1 MCARVYYFEVLKAVT
16 VAARIKVW
24 SKTKNT
30 CFISKN
36 TRCANMYHY
45 SHKSL
50 IFRNENIKD
59 LNHEIRNNANPKSIL
74 LQSFSTKCI

>member
-16 VAARIKVW
+16 VAARIKFGRRQKKRV
-24 SKTKNT
+24 SFQKT
-30 CFISKN
+30 
-36 TRCANMYHY
+36 RAVQMYHY
-45 SHKSL
+45 SHKNL